1 MPRLPVVG
9 LLSAFP
15 LLAQVAAELR
25 GRVLDPSGA
34 SVPSALVRLR
44 CDGRNEATTTTDAE
58 GRFRLPAI
66 YGRPC
71 RVDVEHEHFQPV
83 SVPAEPGSAPVRI
96 ALRLA
101 PVRQQMTVSGEPE
114 QLSVNPEAN
123 RDRIAFNPELLDGL
137 PSLDRDP
144 LNLAARYLDPALGAA
159 ALVVDG
165 METNRV
171 AVTRSAVQEVRIN
184 RNPYSAEFGNPGRGR
199 IEFITRQGAARLH
212 GTAAFVFRDHR
223 LNARNAFASE
233 RPPEQRRIFEG
244 HLTGPLPLGARTT
257 FLLSAERSEQDE
269 WATVFARTP
278 QGLVNL
284 QTPQPERETELSL
297 TLRKDLTS
305 GGALLLRYDLDRET
319 ALAGAGGFDLPE
331 TAYRDQ
337 EREHGLRLS
346 WRALAGPAALHE
358 LHLRW
363 ESEKVARNSLHTGV
377 PRLVVLDA
385 FTAGSAQQDY
395 TLRRQRIELSQAYAA
410 AAGRHSIRAGL
421 QFPEF
426 ARWAVADLRMHDG
439 VFRFSSLADFLEG
452 RPFSFSRR
460 QGDGRAR
467 FWKTVVAGFVQDDVR
482 LQNNLSLAIGLR
494 WEGHSHPRRY
504 KNLAP
509 RLAAAWSPHPQL
521 LLRAG
526 SGLYYSRLP
535 AGAVQDSL
543 LLDGRR
549 LREILILDPS
559 FPHAAGSPLALPPNQ
574 VRLQERLRLPR
585 LLHYSTGI
593 ELELKPKT
601 ALTLHYSGIR
611 GSGLLRSRDLN
622 APLPPWYLRPD
633 PSAAVIQQIEGSAA
647 LTAHAVEVG
656 LRGELARWF
665 TGALIYELGRAEN
678 DTDGPE
684 SFPADSHDLS
694 GEWGPA
700 SFDRR
705 HRFRA
710 YGRFR
715 AGRWF
720 ALGAIVEAASGQPYT
735 LTTGRD
741 DNRDGRA
748 LDRPAGA
755 SRNGLRGPGAFN
767 LDLRWSRAFPFR
779 SPDGSGE
786 PPAVELAVDAFN
798 VLNRVNPTRLIGN
811 QSSPFFGRPV
821 AAEAPRRLQVSLELK
836 F

>member
-1 MPRLPVVG
+1 MWRVPAVG
-9 LLSAFP
+9 LIGIFW
-15 LLAQVAAELR
+15 LAAQILPELG

-34 SVPSALVRLR
+34 SVPWALVRLR
-44 CDGRNEATTTTDAE
+44 CDGREQATTRTDAE
-58 GRFRLPAI
+58 GRFRLPPI
-66 YGRPC
+66 YGRAC
-71 RVDVEHEHFQPV
+71 SVDVEHEHFQVV
-83 SVPAEPGSAPVRI
+83 SVPVQPGATPLRI
-96 ALRLA
+96 TLPIA
-101 PVRQQMTVSGEPE
+101 PVRQQLTVSGQFE
-114 QLSVNPEAN
+114 QLSINPEAN
-123 RDRIAFNPELLDGL
+123 RDIFVFNPELLDGL
-137 PSLDRDP
+137 PALDRDP
-144 LNLAARYLDPALGAA
+144 LNLAARYLDPALGGAV
-159 ALVVDG
+159 LLVDG

-171 AVTRSAVQEVRIN
+171 GVTRSAIQEVRIN
-184 RNPYSAEFGNPGRGR
+184 RNPYSAEFGSPGRGR
-199 IEFITRQGAARLH
+199 IEFTTRAGTARLH
-212 GTAAFVFRDHR
+212 GSAAFVFRDHR

-244 HLTGPLPLGARTT
+244 HLTGPLPLGPRTT

-269 WATVFARTP
+269 WATVYARTP
-278 QGLVNL
+278 EGLVNR
-284 QTPQPERETELSL
+284 QAPQPERETELSF
-297 TLRKDLTS
+297 TLRKDLAG
-305 GGALLLRYDLDRET
+305 GGALLARYDVDRET
-319 ALAGAGGFDLPE
+319 ARAGAGGFDLPE
-331 TAYRDQ
+331 TAYRDE
-337 EREHGLRLS
+337 EREQGLRLS

-363 ESEKVARNSLHTGV
+363 ESENIARHSLRTGV
-377 PRLVVLDA
+377 PRWVVLDA

-395 TLRRQRIELSQAYAA
+395 AQRRQRVELSQAYAA
-410 AAGRHSIRAGL
+410 LAGKHSIRAGF

-426 ARWAVADLRMHDG
+426 ARWAVADLRMRDG

-460 QGDGRAR
+460 EGDGRVR
-467 FWKTVVAGFVQDDVR
+467 FWKTAMAGFVQDDVR
-482 LQNNLSLAIGLR
+482 VTRNLSLALGLR
-494 WEGHSHPRRY
+494 WEGHSHPNRY
-504 KNLAP
+504 GNFAP
-509 RLAAAWSPHPQL
+509 RLATAWSPRPKL
-521 LLRAG
+521 LVRAG
-526 SGLYYSRLP
+526 SGLFYSRLP
-535 AGAVQDSL
+535 AEVVQDSL

-559 FPHAAGSPLALPPNQ
+559 FPHAAGAPVASPPNV
-574 VRLQERLRLPR
+574 VRLEERLRLPR
-585 LLHYSTGI
+585 LLHSSTGI

-601 ALTLHYSGIR
+601 VLTLVYSGIR
-611 GSGLLRSRDLN
+611 GWGLLRSRDLN
-622 APLPPWYLRPD
+622 APLPPLYLRPD
-633 PSAAVIQQIEGSAA
+633 PSAAVIQQIEGSGG
-647 LTAHAVEVG
+647 LKAHTLEAG
-656 LRGELARWF
+656 LRGEPARWF
-665 TGALIYELGRAEN
+665 TGAVTYQLSRTED

-684 SFPADSHDLS
+684 SFPADSRNLS

-715 AGRWF
+715 VGRWF

-748 LDRPAGA
+748 LDRPAGV

-767 LDLRWSRAFPFR
+767 VDLRWSRPFPLR
-779 SPDGSGE
+779 SRHGSGE

-798 VLNRVNPTRLIGN
+798 VINRVNPTRFVGN

-821 AAEAPRRLQVSLELK
+821 AAEAPRRLQLSLELK